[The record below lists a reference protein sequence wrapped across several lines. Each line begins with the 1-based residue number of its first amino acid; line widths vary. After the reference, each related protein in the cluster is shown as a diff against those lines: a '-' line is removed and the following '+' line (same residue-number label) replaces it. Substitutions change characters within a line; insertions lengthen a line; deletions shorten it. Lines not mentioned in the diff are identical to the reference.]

1 MNVVV
6 VGGTGGFGLS
16 ICRMLLAD
24 GHAVTAV
31 GRDRTRGETA
41 ARTVDGLRFLAMDR
55 REIGTHILDGLATEI
70 VVDASGPFQ
79 GLEPRLAEA
88 AMEAG
93 VHYVDIADDRSY
105 VARIRGLDTDA
116 RERRLV
122 VVSGASSVPALSSAV
137 AIDLSRGLRRVD
149 RVDVSISASSQA
161 AFGTSV
167 LASMLS
173 GAGRPIR
180 HSGSASG
187 VGMMEYR
194 QVSFSSGRHR
204 LTRHVLSCDVP
215 DHDELAPLLPGAPDV
230 RFRAGSELPVHNWTM
245 WLVALLVRK
254 GLLSDATRIMP
265 LARIG
270 RRVMLGS
277 GDGRSAMKVEVR
289 GDDGEG
295 GVLHE
300 WTLVATGG
308 HGPTIPCLVVPEIV
322 NMIARNEIGPGAR
335 SAAGLVETSAILA
348 RMPEGSIATT
358 VERSRPVPLYARI
371 MGERFQRLDPAVRKM
386 HDDPWI
392 TKACGRAT
400 VTASTSPLAR
410 LICRLVGFP
419 PASSDLPVAVT
430 FERLGAEEKWTRQ
443 FGRHTFQSRLSQSSG
458 DLLERFGPLCF
469 RFSLEERD
477 GAIAMIHRGWT
488 AFGIRM
494 PRRLGPSG
502 TAVESGKGE
511 LFTFDVPIS
520 LPLLGEVVRYR
531 GWLQAAITRK

>member
-16 ICRMLLAD
+16 ICRMLSAD
-24 GHAVTAV
+24 GHSVVAI
-31 GRDRTRGETA
+31 GRNRTKGAEA
-41 ARTVDGLRFLAMDR
+41 ARSVDGLRFLAMDR
-55 REIGTHILDGLATEI
+55 REIGTYILEKLEADI

-79 GLEPRLAEA
+79 GLEPTLAETA
-88 AMEAG
+88 IDAG
-93 VHYVDIADDRSY
+93 VHYVDIADDRRY
-105 VARIRGLDTDA
+105 VARIRGLDADA
-116 RERRLV
+116 RHRHV
-122 VVSGASSVPALSSAV
+122 AVVSGASSVPALSSAV
-137 AIDLSRGLRRVD
+137 ALDLSRTMDRVD
-149 RVDVSISASSQA
+149 RVDVSITASSQA

-180 HSGSASG
+180 YPEGQTG
-187 VGMMEYR
+187 TGMMEYR
-194 QVSFSSGRHR
+194 KVSFASGGHC

-215 DHDELAPLLPGAPDV
+215 DHDEIAPLLPGRPDV
-230 RFRAGSELPVHNWTM
+230 RFRAGSELAVHNWTM

-270 RRVMLGS
+270 RRLMLGS
-277 GDGRSAMKVEVR
+277 GDGRSGMKVEVR
-289 GDDGEG
+289 GHDGEG
-295 GVLHE
+295 EILHQ
-300 WTLVATGG
+300 WTLIATGG

-322 NMIARNEIGPGAR
+322 NMIERNEIGPGAR
-335 SAAGLVETSAILA
+335 SAAGVVETSAILA
-348 RMPEGSIATT
+348 RMPEGSITTT
-358 VERSRPVPLYARI
+358 VERTRPVPLYARI
-371 MGERFQRLDPAVRKM
+371 MGARFQRLDPAVREM

-392 TKACGRAT
+392 TRACGRAT
-400 VTASTSPLAR
+400 VTASTSPIAR
-410 LICRLVGFP
+410 LVCRLVGFP
-419 PASSDLPVAVT
+419 PASGDLPATVT

-443 FGRHTFQSRLSQSSG
+443 FGRHTFQSRLSQSSD
-458 DLLERFGPLCF
+458 DLLERFGPLSF
-469 RFSLEERD
+469 RFSLEEQD

-502 TAVESGKGE
+502 TAMECGKGG

-531 GWLQAAITRK
+531 GWLQAAVIRK